1 MFGSSKRILFI
12 GLMMVL
18 ASAAAEYLKPTKRLA
33 GEIPTINLEK
43 LIPTQFGEWAMDQA
57 QLEQIVDPR
66 FQAEVKKIYGQTL
79 SRSYLN
85 RQGARVMLS
94 MAYGGE
100 QSKDLQV
107 HLPEVCYAAQGF
119 FVAKEEQDTL
129 ATDFGAL
136 PVKRL
141 VATQGN
147 RVEPITY
154 WIVVGDEAAVG
165 IKVKLAR
172 FRYGLTGTVPDGMLV
187 RISSIG
193 VNEKEAYLAQ
203 DEFVRVMLA
212 AMSKEDR
219 IRLVGQPKG

>member
-33 GEIPTINLEK
+33 GEAPTINLEK
-43 LIPTQFGEWAMDQA
+43 LIPTQFGEWSMEQA

-66 FQAEVKKIYGQTL
+66 MQAEVKKVYGQTL

-85 RQGARVMLS
+85 RQGVRVMLS

-119 FVAKEEQDTL
+119 FVDKEEQATL

-187 RISSIG
+187 RVSSIG
-193 VNEKEAYLAQ
+193 ANEKEAYVAQ

-219 IRLVGQPKG
+219 VRLVGQPKG